1 MAIHIYTGNGKGK
14 TTCAVGLAARCA
26 GHGKKVC
33 FYQFLKCE
41 PSGECAALS
50 ELVEFHCV
58 KEKFGFVINMTE
70 SQKKEVREK
79 TRALFAEACNKK
91 CDMLVLDEILGA
103 ISCEFITEQEVLE
116 YVKNADCEVVLTG
129 RDASDTLIEVADYV
143 TEMKAVKHIYEKG
156 VSARCGIEF

>member
-79 TRALFAEACNKK
+79 TCEYIREIEKLEKQNFALLQE
-91 CDMLVLDEILGA
+91 LV
-103 ISCEFITEQEVLE
+103 
-116 YVKNADCEVVLTG
+116 
-129 RDASDTLIEVADYV
+129 
-143 TEMKAVKHIYEKG
+143 
-156 VSARCGIEF
+156 